1 MHAHLTIQLASKIG
15 LKLLVVNSVKLHLT
29 ALIYYVTINFIY
41 LCFNAFKVKG
51 TILKV
56 LENLVRTGVEKRYF
70 LSSCEDFE
78 EDMCTVVPGK
88 ILHNFLS
95 FFYFSKSLHSTPNN
109 TQFIFERAVC
119 CTDKPQLIATS
130 LQMFNVVNKSL
141 RMG

>member
-1 MHAHLTIQLASKIG
+1 MVCYGIFWSGQLI
-15 LKLLVVNSVKLHLT
+15 L
-29 ALIYYVTINFIY
+29 FI
-41 LCFNAFKVKG
+41 FAFKVKG

-88 ILHNFLS
+88 ILHNFL
-95 FFYFSKSLHSTPNN
+95 FYYFSKSLHSTLNN
-109 TQFIFERAVC
+109 TQFIFECVVC

-130 LQMFNVVNKSL
+130 LQMFNLVSKSL